1 MKGSHQFG
9 ALHRNQT
16 LPCAIASTCIC
27 AGFAAMH
34 WRFDGYVVAICVAC
48 RNPVLQCLILVHVEG
63 VAVQAIG
70 VTISCK
76 PLYSG

>member
-1 MKGSHQFG
+1 
-9 ALHRNQT
+9 
-16 LPCAIASTCIC
+16 
-27 AGFAAMH
+27 MH